1 MESHLQNQPMTREI
15 TQRTLE
21 TLHEAKDVF
30 RELDQKPEF
39 EDTPYNFEGWV
50 MYIQDLIQDIEMKR
64 WEQELKSM
72 NNV

>member
-1 MESHLQNQPMTREI
+1 MTQEI

-30 RELDQKPEF
+30 RELDQKPEL
-39 EDTPYNFEGWV
+39 EDMSYNFEGWV

-64 WEQELKSM
+64 WEQELKLIQDR
-72 NNV
+72 

>member
-1 MESHLQNQPMTREI
+1 MTREI

-30 RELDQKPEF
+30 MKLDQKPEAEDILAQIF
-39 EDTPYNFEGWV
+39 EDTPYNFEGWA
-50 MYIQDLIQDIEMKR
+50 MYIQDLIQDIEMKL
-64 WEQELKSM
+64 WEQECKSI

>member
-1 MESHLQNQPMTREI
+1 MTREI

-30 RELDQKPEF
+30 RELDQKPEL
-39 EDTPYNFEGWV
+39 EDIPINFEGWV

-64 WEQELKSM
+64 WEQEFKSI